1 MEKQGRESAVPQR
14 EQCVCFTG
22 HRELEE
28 AELPGLRQALEQAGE
43 QANADQVLEFV
54 KQAAPAA
61 FGEQLVRC
69 VKNYL

>member
-1 MEKQGRESAVPQR
+1 MALSMLDG
-14 EQCVCFTG
+14 
-22 HRELEE
+22 
-28 AELPGLRQALEQAGE
+28 PGQVRLRQALEQAGE